1 MCTKDTGQW
10 VRGGGWILTCIL
22 RRQGSSSS
30 SSDAARCEG
39 SSRERTGLLLLHA
52 ESGCRCACAA
62 CSAARAGARGLW
74 GIGARVE
81 RACVPRLA
89 GARAGACVAGASA
102 RTRAH
107 ACKSARFAWH
117 SKRSRH
123 NVQRRPLSG
132 TPVLP
137 GAQSPG
143 PRMLVPRQRSARGR
157 AGGVRAAGRDARRR
171 ATPGA
176 RRKACGMPPDVT
188 NPAHA
193 RGATIPSNS
202 AANAALGHAR
212 TCRVPC
218 SSPCCSRARATRSV
232 RTTAAGRP
240 LRARARRARRT
251 MYRECSAPRRRHL
264 RAAVRFGA
272 SSHRVGTRPPTWTTR
287 AGARAPA
294 SQSHGGDST
303 RVVGTVAR

>member
-89 GARAGACVAGASA
+89 AARAGACVAGAGA

-123 NVQRRPLSG
+123 NVQRRPLPG

-212 TCRVPC
+212 TCRVRPVLVTLLLAGARH
-218 SSPCCSRARATRSV
+218 SQRTHDRSGESAAGTRATRATHDV
-232 RTTAAGRP
+232 P
-240 LRARARRARRT
+240 
-251 MYRECSAPRRRHL
+251 
-264 RAAVRFGA
+264 
-272 SSHRVGTRPPTWTTR
+272 
-287 AGARAPA
+287 
-294 SQSHGGDST
+294 
-303 RVVGTVAR
+303 